1 MAKELKT
8 VDDVAMLNDKE
19 RIGAQIAA
27 IRKQMGMTQQDLS
40 ERCGMIRTTI
50 AKIEAGR
57 FNASIDLLSKV
68 LRPLGGRIEIILSGS
83 H

>member
-8 VDDVAMLNDKE
+8 VDDAAMQNDKE

-50 AKIEAGR
+50 AKIESGR

-68 LRPLGGRIEIILSGS
+68 LRPLGGRVEIILSGS